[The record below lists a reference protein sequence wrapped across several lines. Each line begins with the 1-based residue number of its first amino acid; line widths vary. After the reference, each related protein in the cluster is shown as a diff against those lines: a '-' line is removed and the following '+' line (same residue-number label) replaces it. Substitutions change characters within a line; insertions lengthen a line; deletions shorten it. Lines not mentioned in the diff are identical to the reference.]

1 MHPAARIR
9 AFSSYSWKRK
19 KFSVTEAK
27 LGVFFWGGEFESCRG
42 KKFPFGRETLLPP
55 VGKLVFLF
63 PFFFFYIKTRF
74 DSPFDLIFFFPSSQK
89 WEVIVWWFWSLQMR
103 LEDREQTL
111 GFDVARRREF
121 RCGFL
126 FCFVSQDR
134 GRVYNKIYPVE
145 EWTAKMQMF
154 NKLRQ
159 LDAYPKVNEDFYS
172 RTLSGGV
179 ITIVSSIFMAILFI
193 TELSEASS
201 TPPYSLL
208 SNRFLLLLFSLSFSQ
223 KLDSL
228 TEWQNFFVI
237 LAGSLGLFLSSR
249 TTNQLVVDTARGE
262 TLTIN
267 VSVSTKQFYFCRG
280 QSQFTVLNFLG
291 FCNLGFDLWL
301 VILFLDPISTQD

>member
-1 MHPAARIR
+1 MGGHCVVILKLTDEIGRQGTDFRVWCCKEERIPV
-9 AFSSYSWKRK
+9 W
-19 KFSVTEAK
+19 
-27 LGVFFWGGEFESCRG
+27 FFV
-42 KKFPFGRETLLPP
+42 L
-55 VGKLVFLF
+55 
-63 PFFFFYIKTRF
+63 
-74 DSPFDLIFFFPSSQK
+74 
-89 WEVIVWWFWSLQMR
+89 
-103 LEDREQTL
+103 
-111 GFDVARRREF
+111 
-121 RCGFL
+121 
-126 FCFVSQDR
+126 QDR
-134 GRVYNKIYPVE
+134 GRAYNKIYPVE
-145 EWTAKMQMF
+145 EWTAKMQTF

-193 TELSEASS
+193 TELSEGSS
-201 TPPYSLL
+201 TPPCSLL

-267 VSVSTKQFYFCRG
+267 VSVSSKQFYF
-280 QSQFTVLNFLG
+280 LP
-291 FCNLGFDLWL
+291 
-301 VILFLDPISTQD
+301 PISDLFPEC